1 MSKNLQKTL
10 AGALATMSV
19 MSIATPVMATT
30 VDIDALYKNAY
41 DAMRKA
47 QETEKQTDINA
58 AMELIWELR
67 HIGDERKDEN
77 LINAACTW
85 SSLVDEVQ
93 HPKLVKI
100 VTAITKAQESG
111 RQADINEAFATI
123 EPELPAVWRSSYT
136 SAIDLVQQKLQDEL
150 VKAVEKAEA
159 DKTEESIKDA
169 RELVNEVLTA
179 NSEAM
184 VEWAKIFEAKLDN
197 IVGDGTGDDDY
208 LIDDEIQDG
217 TGDDDYLIDD
227 EIQDGT
233 GDDDYLID
241 DEIQDGTGDDDCLI
255 DQEAY
260 DLKITDVEVNRK
272 QIKVTFDALE
282 KSLDDVTLTVV
293 DNNGNEVKVKS
304 VAIIKKGAT
313 EAKFEFNNYLP
324 EKPTGVWTVN
334 GVSFNL
340 TEKAFVKE
348 VKDASNDEKLGKV
361 LAKEEYKDLVT
372 YNKDRLANYVEELQ
386 KAELKEVKDIQDIID
401 KVDAKLDK
409 EESDNA
415 ELNKYIDL
423 LKKVSKNGTQEQFN
437 NVLNEGVEAK
447 YIKDVNPDYMEDYKK
462 EIKGKGE
469 DVKEIAD
476 IQTQIKNVNDK
487 KQQEADQNNEA
498 AKKEAKTAL
507 IKALEGNDKKAIL
520 DALQNSFLGLD
531 NVKAE
536 NIDAYYN
543 DKAKILSHFDNTA
556 EELSKV
562 NKFINVLNAKVNVVK
577 ATNLNDMLGLLK
589 TFAEVRDISEFNVL
603 LLGNKQDAAEELLKI
618 TYNNGEL
625 TYVDKD
631 LKAVDDAVKAAVKEV
646 KDNLT
651 ELKSALEDKQK
662 ESSILKTADDASNR
676 LRDALKEIIGQEVNV
691 EKADKFYEASVNNKG
706 ELTPY
711 KDYTQVRTVFS
722 GLK

>member
-1 MSKNLQKTL
+1 M
-10 AGALATMSV
+10 
-19 MSIATPVMATT
+19 
-30 VDIDALYKNAY
+30 
-41 DAMRKA
+41 
-47 QETEKQTDINA
+47 
-58 AMELIWELR
+58 
-67 HIGDERKDEN
+67 
-77 LINAACTW
+77 
-85 SSLVDEVQ
+85 
-93 HPKLVKI
+93 
-100 VTAITKAQESG
+100 
-111 RQADINEAFATI
+111 
-123 EPELPAVWRSSYT
+123 
-136 SAIDLVQQKLQDEL
+136 
-150 VKAVEKAEA
+150 
-159 DKTEESIKDA
+159 
-169 RELVNEVLTA
+169 
-179 NSEAM
+179 
-184 VEWAKIFEAKLDN
+184 
-197 IVGDGTGDDDY
+197 
-208 LIDDEIQDG
+208 
-217 TGDDDYLIDD
+217 
-227 EIQDGT
+227 
-233 GDDDYLID
+233 
-241 DEIQDGTGDDDCLI
+241 
-255 DQEAY
+255 
-260 DLKITDVEVNRK
+260 
-272 QIKVTFDALE
+272 
-282 KSLDDVTLTVV
+282 
-293 DNNGNEVKVKS
+293 
-304 VAIIKKGAT
+304 
-313 EAKFEFNNYLP
+313 
-324 EKPTGVWTVN
+324 
-334 GVSFNL
+334 
-340 TEKAFVKE
+340 
-348 VKDASNDEKLGKV
+348 
-361 LAKEEYKDLVT
+361 
-372 YNKDRLANYVEELQ
+372 Q

>member
-169 RELVNEVLTA
+169 RKLVNEVLTA

-197 IVGDGTGDDDY
+197 IVGDGTGDDD
-208 LIDDEIQDG
+208 
-217 TGDDDYLIDD
+217 
-227 EIQDGT
+227 
-233 GDDDYLID
+233 
-241 DEIQDGTGDDDCLI
+241 CLI
-255 DQEAY
+255 DQEVA
-260 DLKITDVEVNRK
+260 DLNITDIEVNRK
-272 QIKVTFDALE
+272 QIKVTFDALQ

-313 EAKFEFNNYLP
+313 EAKFEFNNYLS
-324 EKPTGVWTVN
+324 EKPTGVWNVN

-340 TEKAFVKE
+340 TEKAFVE
-348 VKDASNDEKLGKV
+348 DVKANLSNGKLNKV
-361 LAKEEYKDLVT
+361 LEKKEYKGLVT
-372 YNKDRLANYVEELQ
+372 YNTKRVENYAKELQ
-386 KAELKEVKDIQDIID
+386 KAELKEVKDIQSVID
-401 KVDAKLDK
+401 KVNAELDK
-409 EESDNA
+409 EESSNA

-437 NVLNEGVEAK
+437 NALNQGVEAE
-447 YIKDVNPDYMEDYKK
+447 YIKDVNPDYMEDYKR
-462 EIKGKGE
+462 EIKNKGE

-476 IQTQIKNVNDK
+476 IQTQIKNVNDR
-487 KQQEADQNNEA
+487 KQQEADQKNEA

-507 IKALEGNDKKAIL
+507 IEALEGSDKKAIL

-536 NIDAYYN
+536 NIDAYYMDKNNIKDKFGNNEELKEINNYIKILN
-543 DKAKILSHFDNTA
+543 DKVQV
-556 EELSKV
+556 V
-562 NKFINVLNAKVNVVK
+562 N
-577 ATNLNDMLGLLK
+577 ATNLKDMLVALK
-589 TFAEVRDISEFNVL
+589 SFAESNKIAEFNNL
-603 LLGNKQDAAEELLKI
+603 SSQNKQDTAEQLLRV
-618 TYNNGEL
+618 TCVNGKL
-625 TYVDKD
+625 TFTDVNES
-631 LKAVDDAVKAAVKEV
+631 LVKLEVIAQANKVKE
-646 KDNLT
+646 NLND
-651 ELKSALEDKQK
+651 LQNALED
-662 ESSILKTADDASNR
+662 LKRIRTKSVDDVTLP
-676 LRDALKEIIGQEVNV
+676 LRNALKAITTNEISV
-691 EKADKFYEASVNNKG
+691 ELADKFYEASVNNKG

-711 KDYTQVRTVFS
+711 KDYTQVRTVLN

>member
-179 NSEAM
+179 DSEAM

-197 IVGDGTGDDDY
+197 IVGDGTGD
-208 LIDDEIQDG
+208 
-217 TGDDDYLIDD
+217 
-227 EIQDGT
+227 
-233 GDDDYLID
+233 
-241 DEIQDGTGDDDCLI
+241 
-255 DQEAY
+255 QEAY
-260 DLKITDVEVNRK
+260 GLKITDVEVNRK

-282 KSLDDVTLTVV
+282 ESLDDVTLTVL

-313 EAKFEFNNYLP
+313 EAKFEFNNYLS
-324 EKPTGVWTVN
+324 EKPTGVWNVN

-348 VKDASNDEKLGKV
+348 VKDANNAKELGNV
-361 LAKEEYKDLVT
+361 LAKKEYKDLVT

-386 KAELKEVKDIQDIID
+386 KDELKEVKDIQDIID

-415 ELNKYIDL
+415 KLDKYIDL

-437 NVLNEGVEAK
+437 NALNQGVEAE

-462 EIKGKGE
+462 EIEKNSK
-469 DVKEIAD
+469 DIKEIID
-476 IQTQIKNVNDK
+476 IQTQIKSVNDAK
-487 KQQEADQNNEA
+487 
-498 AKKEAKTAL
+498 KKEAKDILKT
-507 IKALEGNDKKAIL
+507 ALEGSDKKAIL
-520 DALQNSFLGLD
+520 EALQNSLLGLD

-536 NIDAYYN
+536 NIDHYVLDKDSIKNKLNKETNALKETNELIDIINKKANIVNAKTTQEMLNALTTYSSVQKLDEFN
-543 DKAKILSHFDNTA
+543 DLSTERKQDTA
-556 EELSKV
+556 EELLNKLSSNKKEYGMGAIENEIPKASQKV
-562 NKFINVLNAKVNVVK
+562 KEKIDEVNDALVNLAGHRGDINEARTEMHTSALINA
-577 ATNLNDMLGLLK
+577 
-589 TFAEVRDISEFNVL
+589 
-603 LLGNKQDAAEELLKI
+603 
-618 TYNNGEL
+618 
-625 TYVDKD
+625 
-631 LKAVDDAVKAAVKEV
+631 LKAIVTDNVDNSKC
-646 KDNLT
+646 DN
-651 ELKSALEDKQK
+651 
-662 ESSILKTADDASNR
+662 
-676 LRDALKEIIGQEVNV
+676 
-691 EKADKFYEASVNNKG
+691 FYKNSFNEKG
-706 ELTPY
+706 ELVKY
-711 KDYTQVRTVFS
+711 SNYTDIRTA
-722 GLK
+722 LNK

>member
-58 AMELIWELR
+58 AMELIRELR

-169 RELVNEVLTA
+169 RELVDEVLTA
-179 NSEAM
+179 DSEAM

-208 LIDDEIQDG
+208 
-217 TGDDDYLIDD
+217 
-227 EIQDGT
+227 
-233 GDDDYLID
+233 
-241 DEIQDGTGDDDCLI
+241 LI

-282 KSLDDVTLTVV
+282 KSLDDVTLTVL

-304 VAIIKKGAT
+304 IDIIKKGAT
-313 EAKFEFNNYLP
+313 EAKFEFNNYLS
-324 EKPTGVWTVN
+324 EKPTGV
-334 GVSFNL
+334 
-340 TEKAFVKE
+340 
-348 VKDASNDEKLGKV
+348 
-361 LAKEEYKDLVT
+361 
-372 YNKDRLANYVEELQ
+372 
-386 KAELKEVKDIQDIID
+386 
-401 KVDAKLDK
+401 
-409 EESDNA
+409 
-415 ELNKYIDL
+415 
-423 LKKVSKNGTQEQFN
+423 
-437 NVLNEGVEAK
+437 
-447 YIKDVNPDYMEDYKK
+447 
-462 EIKGKGE
+462 
-469 DVKEIAD
+469 
-476 IQTQIKNVNDK
+476 
-487 KQQEADQNNEA
+487 
-498 AKKEAKTAL
+498 
-507 IKALEGNDKKAIL
+507 
-520 DALQNSFLGLD
+520 
-531 NVKAE
+531 
-536 NIDAYYN
+536 
-543 DKAKILSHFDNTA
+543 
-556 EELSKV
+556 
-562 NKFINVLNAKVNVVK
+562 
-577 ATNLNDMLGLLK
+577 
-589 TFAEVRDISEFNVL
+589 
-603 LLGNKQDAAEELLKI
+603 
-618 TYNNGEL
+618 
-625 TYVDKD
+625 
-631 LKAVDDAVKAAVKEV
+631 
-646 KDNLT
+646 
-651 ELKSALEDKQK
+651 
-662 ESSILKTADDASNR
+662 
-676 LRDALKEIIGQEVNV
+676 
-691 EKADKFYEASVNNKG
+691 
-706 ELTPY
+706 
-711 KDYTQVRTVFS
+711 
-722 GLK
+722 

>member
-217 TGDDDYLIDD
+217 TGDDD
-227 EIQDGT
+227 
-233 GDDDYLID
+233 
-241 DEIQDGTGDDDCLI
+241 CLI

-260 DLKITDVEVNRK
+260 NLKITDVEVNRK

-476 IQTQIKNVNDK
+476 IQTQIKNVNDR
-487 KQQEADQNNEA
+487 KQQEADQKNEA

-507 IKALEGNDKKAIL
+507 IEALEGNDKKAIL

-536 NIDAYYN
+536 NIDAYYMDKNNIKDKFGNDEELKEINNYIKILN
-543 DKAKILSHFDNTA
+543 DKVQV
-556 EELSKV
+556 V
-562 NKFINVLNAKVNVVK
+562 N
-577 ATNLNDMLGLLK
+577 ATNLKDMLVALK
-589 TFAEVRDISEFNVL
+589 SFAESNKIAEFNNL
-603 LLGNKQDAAEELLKI
+603 SSQNKQDTAEQLLRV
-618 TYNNGEL
+618 TCVNGKL
-625 TYVDKD
+625 TFTDVNESLVKLEVIAQANKVKENLNDLQKALQALKDIRTKSVDD
-631 LKAVDDAVKAAVKEV
+631 VTLPLRNALKAITTNEISV
-646 KDNLT
+646 
-651 ELKSALEDKQK
+651 EL
-662 ESSILKTADDASNR
+662 
-676 LRDALKEIIGQEVNV
+676 
-691 EKADKFYEASVNNKG
+691 ADKFYEASVNNKG

-711 KDYTQVRTVFS
+711 KDYTQVRTVLN
-722 GLK
+722 GLE

>member
-197 IVGDGTGDDDY
+197 IVGDGTGD
-208 LIDDEIQDG
+208 
-217 TGDDDYLIDD
+217 
-227 EIQDGT
+227 
-233 GDDDYLID
+233 
-241 DEIQDGTGDDDCLI
+241 
-255 DQEAY
+255 QEAY
-260 DLKITDVEVNRK
+260 GLKITDVEVNRK

-282 KSLDDVTLTVV
+282 RSLDDVTLTIL

-313 EAKFEFNNYLP
+313 EAKFEFNNYLS
-324 EKPTGVWTVN
+324 EKPTGVWNVN
-334 GVSFNL
+334 GVSFDL

-348 VKDASNDEKLGKV
+348 VKGANNAKELGNV
-361 LAKEEYKDLVT
+361 LAKKEYKDLVT

-386 KAELKEVKDIQDIID
+386 KAKLEKVKDIQDIID

-415 ELNKYIDL
+415 KLDKYIDL

-437 NVLNEGVEAK
+437 NALNQGVEAE

-462 EIKGKGE
+462 EIKSKGE

-476 IQTQIKNVNDK
+476 IQTQIKNVNDR
-487 KQQEADQNNEA
+487 KQQEADQKNEA

-507 IKALEGNDKKAIL
+507 IEALEGNDKKAIL

-536 NIDAYYN
+536 NIDAYYMDKNNIKDKFGNNEELKEINNYIKILN
-543 DKAKILSHFDNTA
+543 DKVQV
-556 EELSKV
+556 V
-562 NKFINVLNAKVNVVK
+562 N
-577 ATNLNDMLGLLK
+577 ATNLKDMLVALK
-589 TFAEVRDISEFNVL
+589 SFAESNKIAEFNNL
-603 LLGNKQDAAEELLKI
+603 SSQNKQDTAEQLLRV
-618 TYNNGEL
+618 
-625 TYVDKD
+625 TYVNGKLTFTDVNESLVKLEVIAQANKVKENLND
-631 LKAVDDAVKAAVKEV
+631 LQKALQDLNRIRTKSVDDVTLPLRNALKAITTNEISV
-646 KDNLT
+646 
-651 ELKSALEDKQK
+651 EL
-662 ESSILKTADDASNR
+662 
-676 LRDALKEIIGQEVNV
+676 
-691 EKADKFYEASVNNKG
+691 ADKFYEASVNSKG

-711 KDYTQVRTVFS
+711 KDYTQVRTVLN